1 MDIDTQI
8 TGSVKEILA
17 AFLQRIIIYKLAPIK
32 DITQVNDS
40 LDTFSFQMGEEC
52 FCVELRKEVIERDG
66 I

>member
-1 MDIDTQI
+1 MNINAQI
-8 TGSVKEILA
+8 TGLIKEILT

-40 LDTFSFQMGEEC
+40 LDTFSFHMRKEC
-52 FCVELRKEVIERDG
+52 FRVELRKEVIERNG

>member
-8 TGSVKEILA
+8 TGSIKEILA

-40 LDTFSFQMGEEC
+40 LDTISFQMGKEC
-52 FCVELRKEVIERDG
+52 FCVELRKEVIKRNG